1 MAQVVWPAGAAL
13 WGGWVIYQDLCWRRL
28 ANALI
33 LAGVVLAGA
42 MLWTTGGNLV
52 GGDWR
57 MALVGAATGLAL
69 TLPGYWRGLL
79 GGGDVKLA
87 SVLGALAGPAALLV
101 GIVVA
106 GLLSLGWWRWRRQR
120 QDQPY
125 GAFLVCGAL
134 GVGLLISPLI

>member
-1 MAQVVWPAGAAL
+1 MVWPAVAGV
-13 WGGWVIYQDLCWRRL
+13 WGLWVIYQDLRWRRL

-33 LAGVVLAGA
+33 LAGAVLAGA

-57 MALVGAATGLAL
+57 TALVGAATGLAL
-69 TLPGYWRGLL
+69 TLPGHWRGLL

-87 SVLGALAGPAALLV
+87 PVLGALAGPAALLV

-106 GLLSLGWWRWRRQR
+106 GLLSLGWWGCRRQR

-125 GAFLVCGAL
+125 GAFLAFGAL
-134 GVGLLISPLI
+134 GAGLLISPLI